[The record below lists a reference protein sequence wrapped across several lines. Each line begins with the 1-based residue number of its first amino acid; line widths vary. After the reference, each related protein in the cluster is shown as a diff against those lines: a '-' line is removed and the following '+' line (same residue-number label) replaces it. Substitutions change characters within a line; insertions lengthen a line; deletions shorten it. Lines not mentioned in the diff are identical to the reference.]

1 MKRNTLLLFFL
12 VLPCLFLPG
21 FSQAA
26 PVEVLSAEFGTFD
39 ASNPKEI
46 VFEPTAVVAHRVGQ
60 RYGWIIE
67 VRTTQPSLSVRE
79 EYVMP
84 KPMQAEK
91 APDPISEVLN
101 EASLRRNQVSQRQLV
116 PVDRKIYGEWEIGA
130 NEPAGHRNLRVI
142 IEGQEAASFE
152 YDVK

>member
-1 MKRNTLLLFFL
+1 MNRNTFLFCL
-12 VLPCLFLPG
+12 VLPCLFLPAL
-21 FSQAA
+21 SQAA

-46 VFEPTAVVAHRVGQ
+46 VFEPTSAVPHRVGQ

-84 KPMQAEK
+84 KPVQVEK
-91 APDPISEVLN
+91 PPDDPISEVLN
-101 EASLRRNQVSQRQLV
+101 EASQRRNQVSQRQLV

-130 NEPAGHRNLRVI
+130 SEPAGHRNLRVI